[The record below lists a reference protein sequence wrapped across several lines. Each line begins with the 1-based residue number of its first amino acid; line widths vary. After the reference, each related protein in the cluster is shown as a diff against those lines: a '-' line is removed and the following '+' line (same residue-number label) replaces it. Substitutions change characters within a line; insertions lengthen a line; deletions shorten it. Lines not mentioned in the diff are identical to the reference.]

1 MASNDESFFTLG
13 RFAVVGHTTAKPFPI
28 LSYRRL
34 KAMGKPVYPIDP
46 STMLVDGDPAYPTLA
61 SLPQAVDGLIL
72 EVPKAETAGWVTAAA
87 DAGIGHVWIHM
98 AQETPEAVAVAAE
111 KGINLRTGSCAVM
124 YLNPGP
130 SVHGIHKLVMKLTGK
145 Y

>member
-1 MASNDESFFTLG
+1 MASNYESFFNLG
-13 RFAVVGHTTAKPFPI
+13 RFGVVGHTTAKPFPL

-34 KAMGKPVYPIDP
+34 KAMGKTVYPIDP
-46 STMLVDGDPAYPTLA
+46 STMLVDRDPAYPTLA
-61 SLPQAVDGLIL
+61 SLPQPIDGLII
-72 EVPKAETAGWVTAAA
+72 EVPKAESAGWVAAAA

-98 AQETPEAVAVAAE
+98 AHETPEAVALAAE
-111 KGINLRTGSCAVM
+111 KGINLRTGTCAVM